1 MKYRFPVRQVAI
13 FALLALFLS
22 AGSVTSLIAEEKS
35 GSKMESPAEAASN
48 PVVEKEK
55 TLLGAIAA
63 RQKELDEREA
73 AIMVEEARLQDIK
86 RDVEKRIEE
95 LDSVLEKIEA
105 FVKKI
110 DEVNDERVRRVAK
123 IYSSMSPEE
132 AASRIE
138 KIEEKTAVMILATIS
153 ERQAAKIL
161 SFVDVDKSVKLSQAL
176 KIQKIKI
183 EN

>member
-86 RDVEKRIEE
+86 REGEKRIKK
-95 LDSVLEKIEA
+95 LQRTLEK
-105 FVKKI
+105 
-110 DEVNDERVRRVAK
+110 
-123 IYSSMSPEE
+123 
-132 AASRIE
+132 
-138 KIEEKTAVMILATIS
+138 
-153 ERQAAKIL
+153 
-161 SFVDVDKSVKLSQAL
+161 
-176 KIQKIKI
+176 
-183 EN
+183 